1 MGVIFIQANDYL
13 LVSKIRNKERLISIA
28 LSFYTI
34 GALIS
39 PILSSLVVS
48 KNFKWE
54 LSYYLLILI
63 IIFIIILYLFII
75 KEHRYNS
82 VIKSGEKTDFKVVF
96 TSRNRR
102 IILSILTIISI
113 TYSISETVISTW
125 SPTFLRLEKMFNT
138 QNAGLAMT
146 VFWSGVLI
154 GRIIGIMFLGKVRSS
169 YLMLVFSILS
179 LVALIFIFN
188 TISPFSVLISYA
200 IGGLGFSVLF
210 PLLVSKGGTVFS
222 NGSRTI
228 ITILYVSS
236 TIGFSITP
244 FLTRFVSQNNL
255 VLSVWLSFIFMFIVF
270 LFLIAYIILEKSLF
284 RKGT

>member
-1 MGVIFIQANDYL
+1 
-13 LVSKIRNKERLISIA
+13 
-28 LSFYTI
+28 
-34 GALIS
+34 
-39 PILSSLVVS
+39 
-48 KNFKWE
+48 
-54 LSYYLLILI
+54 
-63 IIFIIILYLFII
+63 
-75 KEHRYNS
+75 
-82 VIKSGEKTDFKVVF
+82 
-96 TSRNRR
+96 
-102 IILSILTIISI
+102 
-113 TYSISETVISTW
+113 
-125 SPTFLRLEKMFNT
+125 MFNT

-188 TISPFSVLISYA
+188 TTSPFSVLISYA

-236 TIGFSITP
+236 TIGFSVTP